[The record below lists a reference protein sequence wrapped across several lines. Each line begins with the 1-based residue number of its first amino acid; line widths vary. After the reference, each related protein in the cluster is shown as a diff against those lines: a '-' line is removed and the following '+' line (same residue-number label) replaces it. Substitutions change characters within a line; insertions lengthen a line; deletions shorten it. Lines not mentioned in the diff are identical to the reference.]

1 MPLRW
6 RFFRHNGLT
15 LPRICCDI
23 LLLQLLQD
31 LWNGLP
37 VDTVALGLIYLKDF
51 GTGLNWFLIASKVR
65 SMFSQARMLTE
76 FLPQGTS
83 RYQPTVA
90 QKTFPSKY
98 KTTFKPTWMTRMYGG
113 RSLCPPF
120 RAWAWAS
127 GKWSFQSA
135 ECLTCSRYI
144 LV

>member
-1 MPLRW
+1 MPLRR
-6 RFFRHNGLT
+6 RFFRHNGLI

-90 QKTFPSKY
+90 TS
-98 KTTFKPTWMTRMYGG
+98 
-113 RSLCPPF
+113 
-120 RAWAWAS
+120 
-127 GKWSFQSA
+127 SF
-135 ECLTCSRYI
+135 I
-144 LV
+144 LS